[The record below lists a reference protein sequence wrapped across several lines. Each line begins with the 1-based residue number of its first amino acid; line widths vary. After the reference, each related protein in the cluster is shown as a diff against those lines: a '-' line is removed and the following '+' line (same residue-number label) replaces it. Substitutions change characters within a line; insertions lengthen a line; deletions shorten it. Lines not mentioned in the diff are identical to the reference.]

1 MKKQVL
7 LIEDD
12 DAMRASL
19 AQTLELE
26 GISVIVAN
34 GLAQAR
40 RTIRANFAGVVLS
53 DIRMP
58 QDDGFAVLGLAKTV
72 DDELPVVFLT
82 GEADV
87 PMALRSLKEGA
98 YDFLEKPC
106 PSATLLDVINR
117 ALIYRDVVL
126 QKRKLER
133 QVQRND
139 PAAVNFP
146 GMSDASKKVQTDLR
160 RCAEMSSHVLIYG
173 PEGSGRKLAAYTIH
187 ALTQSDAQFIG
198 YNFLTSQS
206 DLSDLHLPDG
216 AVNLSVKSM
225 HLAPSKDIDWL
236 YRQAADHPDL
246 RLMLSG
252 NGDMTKL
259 RAFIDAQEKMKF
271 SEITLPALRAR
282 RKDLPVIFERLLR
295 QLVRNLNMDMPDVAQ
310 GIYAQI
316 MARDWSANIP
326 ELRDFAQSYLLGTG
340 LKRGA
345 EEHLTLSRQLDD
357 FEELVLCETLRRT
370 KGKATQAAE
379 QLGLPR
385 KTFYD
390 RLARYNIKPKEFR

>member
-40 RTIRANFAGVVLS
+40 RTIRANFSGVVLS

-72 DDELPVVFLT
+72 DEELPVVLLT

-87 PMALRSLKEGA
+87 PMALRGLKEGA

-133 QVQRND
+133 EVQRND

-146 GMSDASKKVQTDLR
+146 GVTDASKKVQNDLR
-160 RCAEMSSHVLIYG
+160 RCAEMSSHVLISG
-173 PEGSGRKLAAYTIH
+173 PEGTGRKLAAYSIH
-187 ALTQSDAQFIG
+187 TLSTPDAEFLG
-198 YNFLTSQS
+198 YNFLTAQSPLS
-206 DLSDLHLPDG
+206 DLSLQDG
-216 AVNLSVKSM
+216 PINLSVKSM
-225 HLAPSKDIDWL
+225 HLASSNDIDWL
-236 YRQAADHPDL
+236 FNQTMLNPDL
-246 RLMLSG
+246 RLLLSG
-252 NGDMTKL
+252 NGEMPKL
-259 RAFIDAQEKMKF
+259 RDLIESQDRLKF
-271 SEITLPALRAR
+271 TEISLPALRAR
-282 RKDLPVIFERLLR
+282 RKDLPVIFEQLLR
-295 QLVRNLNMDMPDVAQ
+295 HMVRNLNMDMPDVTQ
-310 GIYAQI
+310 DIYAQI
-316 MARDWSANIP
+316 MARDWAGNIP

-340 LKRGA
+340 LKRTP
-345 EEHLTLSRQLDD
+345 EEQLTLSRQLDD